1 MSLSLEER
9 CAVLPI
15 AWSLPT
21 PEASVVFVPRSNA
34 CWAPIPRAVKDW
46 RTGSRVR
53 SCRDI
58 SCRLGGRCG
67 CRNFTATFVAC
78 IRARRAMTY
87 WACAEIEIPREKL
100 ALHCLS
106 RVNGFEGSTPRAFRR
121 RQAAIRLRDK
131 AKWPT

>member
-1 MSLSLEER
+1 
-9 CAVLPI
+9 
-15 AWSLPT
+15 
-21 PEASVVFVPRSNA
+21 
-34 CWAPIPRAVKDW
+34 
-46 RTGSRVR
+46 
-53 SCRDI
+53 
-58 SCRLGGRCG
+58 
-67 CRNFTATFVAC
+67 
-78 IRARRAMTY
+78 MTY